1 MRNTLKKLSIY
12 PPIMMLSMY
21 SAVLSY
27 LIPQIKEMFSM
38 TYAQVSVISTMQS
51 VGGLLAQVVCFGV
64 FSALNKSR
72 IILFSLIGAA
82 VCLVLI
88 GFNRVVFIMY
98 ALFLIRAFF
107 GLSANSLSN
116 AMVVDIFPKRTEFF
130 VGLYHA
136 LAAGAAIVGPYLALA
151 LGNDFTL
158 SFAASGAIIAA
169 SAVVYWF
176 GMKDERAK
184 PLVANRANFGGIGK
198 LIRIFKRKNMVLYL
212 LISFFSGFVFHIT
225 ILFMSSYTSEISGLA
240 SDGAF
245 ALSMLLAGIFVGS
258 LLYSFVAHRISTLK
272 IIIVSNIIALGLF
285 IVMVFVG
292 SPLMIGIFAA
302 LGGLFIGPVMPG
314 LFVQVVKV
322 VPDDT
327 GTGSA
332 VLLFGMLLAGVLA
345 PPIIGAIADAV
356 GMRMAILVSL
366 VTFVPVIALAVVLY
380 KRSRNAVSA

>member
-21 SAVLSY
+21 SVVVGY

-38 TYAQVSVISTMQS
+38 TYAQVGAIGTMTS
-51 VGGLLAQVVCFGV
+51 VGGLLAQVACFSI
-64 FSALNKSR
+64 FAALNKSR
-72 IILFSLIGAA
+72 IILFSLLGAA
-82 VCLVLI
+82 VCLLLI
-88 GFNRVVFIMY
+88 GFNRIVFVMY

-136 LAAGAAIVGPYLALA
+136 LAAGAAIAGPYLALA
-151 LGNDFTL
+151 LDNDFTL
-158 SFAASGAIIAA
+158 SFAASGLIIAA
-169 SAVVYWF
+169 SAVVFWF

-184 PLVANRANFGGIGK
+184 PMVANRANFGGLKK
-198 LIRIFKRKNMVLYL
+198 LVRIFKRQSMLLFL
-212 LISFFSGFVFHIT
+212 LISFFSGFVFNIT
-225 ILFMSSYTSEISGLA
+225 IFFMSSYTSEINGAA

-245 ALSMLLAGIFVGS
+245 ALSMLLTGIFIGS
-258 LLYSFVAHRISTLK
+258 LLYSFVAHRISTMR
-272 IIIVSNIIALGLF
+272 IIIFSNILALGFF
-285 IVMVFVG
+285 IVMVFAA
-292 SPLMIGIFAA
+292 SPQMIGVFAA
-302 LGGLFIGPVMPG
+302 LGGLFIGPVLPG

-332 VLLFGMLLAGVLA
+332 VLLFGTLLAGVLA

-356 GMRMAILVSL
+356 GMRNALMVSL
-366 VTFVPVIALAVVLY
+366 ITFVPVIALAIVLY
-380 KRSRNAVSA
+380 KRSKNAVSE

>member
-1 MRNTLKKLSIY
+1 
-12 PPIMMLSMY
+12 
-21 SAVLSY
+21 
-27 LIPQIKEMFSM
+27 
-38 TYAQVSVISTMQS
+38 
-51 VGGLLAQVVCFGV
+51 
-64 FSALNKSR
+64 
-72 IILFSLIGAA
+72 
-82 VCLVLI
+82 
-88 GFNRVVFIMY
+88 
-98 ALFLIRAFF
+98 
-107 GLSANSLSN
+107 
-116 AMVVDIFPKRTEFF
+116 
-130 VGLYHA
+130 
-136 LAAGAAIVGPYLALA
+136 
-151 LGNDFTL
+151 
-158 SFAASGAIIAA
+158 
-169 SAVVYWF
+169 
-176 GMKDERAK
+176 
-184 PLVANRANFGGIGK
+184 
-198 LIRIFKRKNMVLYL
+198 
-212 LISFFSGFVFHIT
+212 
-225 ILFMSSYTSEISGLA
+225 
-240 SDGAF
+240 
-245 ALSMLLAGIFVGS
+245 